1 MFGAQY
7 ARHHRRAFT
16 LIEILVVVIILGIV
30 GAIIVP
36 QIGSRDDMRTTSAS
50 RMLMADLIYAQSRA
64 ISTQQRHFVQF
75 DGNRYL
81 IWSRP
86 DDASPLVL
94 INHPIN
100 KNQFIQNLAVAGT
113 PLETVKIAAVNF
125 GGQAW
130 VGFDEYGS
138 PFAYDEPNNLMTT
151 LTAPGTVKLTSG
163 LYSLTVSVEPYT
175 GEMTT
180 Q

>member
-16 LIEILVVVIILGIV
+16 LIEILVVVIILGII

-36 QIGSRDDMRTTSAS
+36 QLGSRDDMRTTSAS

-113 PLETVKIAAVNF
+113 PLKR
-125 GGQAW
+125 
-130 VGFDEYGS
+130 
-138 PFAYDEPNNLMTT
+138 
-151 LTAPGTVKLTSG
+151 
-163 LYSLTVSVEPYT
+163 
-175 GEMTT
+175 
-180 Q
+180 